1 MATHDLSTSGM
12 EHGLPWG
19 SPMVAMMPVALL
31 IVSQPDA
38 RILVANFHSPAI
50 LGTDAEA
57 LIGSPLARYFDCPQT
72 IAGLI
77 ETARQDRRLAREE
90 ALIRGADGR
99 CFRGLVAVQ
108 AASADESGN
117 VHVMI
122 IEIGDCLHAEAGH
135 EAESELARVTLASIG
150 EAVMATDLSGFIISM
165 NAEAE
170 RRTGWRADQALG
182 LPLDHV
188 FRIVDINTRQP
199 VECPARRAI
208 REAQAVRSDGDVLL
222 IARDGHECA
231 IESSATPIVNADGRM
246 LGAVMVY
253 RDVSDKRSLQERI
266 AWQASHDPLTQ
277 LPNRTLLT
285 DRLRQAFAHTQ
296 RQGGLLAVCYLD
308 LDGFK
313 PINDQFGHQ
322 VGDLVLIQVADRLKG
337 LIRGVDTVAR
347 IGGDEFVLL
356 LSDAR
361 ETTDFL
367 AVLDRLLLEI
377 SAPYHLCG
385 HCLQLS
391 ASIGVAI
398 YPLDDGDPDTILRHA
413 DQAMYQAKQAGR
425 NRYQLFD
432 TERDQALGRHRA
444 ELEELRRALATGEF
458 RLHFQPKVNI
468 RTGRVIGAEA
478 LIRWQHPQR
487 GLLSPGDFLPAIA
500 STELGEALDNWVIGE
515 ALRQMGQW
523 AEQGLTLPVSVNI
536 SPDNLQRPGFADR
549 LASCLAAQQ
558 RVPAS
563 LLELEVLESAALSD
577 MEHVLGVIN
586 ACHRLGVTFAL
597 DDFGTGYSCLAYLRR
612 LPVDGLKIDQSFVQ
626 DMLDDSNDLAIVE
639 GVISLAQVFQ
649 HRVIAEGVET
659 TEHAVMLMRL
669 GCDLVQGYGIARP
682 MPAADVGDWVRRFAP
697 DPRWSLWADAH
708 WELSNFPLL
717 VAQYDHVRWVKRVVM
732 AVDHPAGQLREDEIA
747 DKHACRFGH
756 WYDHHGREHYGQLPE
771 YQGLDSIHSR
781 VHEIGH
787 RMIRLHHEG
796 QTDAA
801 RRLSPELLGLKDQIL
816 DRLHALQVAVTRS
829 PAAAQP

>member
-1 MATHDLSTSGM
+1 
-12 EHGLPWG
+12 
-19 SPMVAMMPVALL
+19 MPTALM
-31 IVSQPDA
+31 IVEGPEA
-38 RILVANFHSPAI
+38 RIQVANFHSTAI
-50 LGTDAEA
+50 LGLEA
-57 LIGSPLARYFDCPQT
+57 AQLSGACLGDFFLRPESLQSLLA
-72 IAGLI
+72 A
-77 ETARQDRRLAREE
+77 ARRERRLIREE
-90 ALIRGADGR
+90 AVIRRRDGSS
-99 CFRGLVAVQ
+99 FRGLVALQ
-108 AASADESGN
+108 EAATTEPERL
-117 VHVMI
+117 HVMI
-122 IEIGDCLHAEAGH
+122 IEIGDCRLPDDSRQAA
-135 EAESELARVTLASIG
+135 SDLARVTLASIG

-170 RRTGWRADQALG
+170 RRTGWPAEQALG
-182 LPLDHV
+182 LPLDQV
-188 FRIVDINTRQP
+188 FRIVDINSREP
-199 VECPARRAI
+199 AECPARVAI
-208 REAQAVRSDGDVLL
+208 REARAVRLDGDVLL
-222 IARDGHECA
+222 IARDGRECA
-231 IESSATPIVNADGRM
+231 IESSATPILNADGRM

-253 RDVSDKRSLQERI
+253 RDVSDKRSLQQRI

-313 PINDQFGHQ
+313 PINDQFGHE
-322 VGDLVLIQVADRLKG
+322 VGDQVLIQVAERLQR

-361 ETTDFL
+361 EPIGFQ

-377 SAPYHLCG
+377 SAPYQVG
-385 HCLQLS
+385 GRCLRVS

-398 YPLDDGDPDTILRHA
+398 YPLDNADPDTILRHA

-432 TERDQALGRHRA
+432 TARDQELGRYRA
-444 ELEELRRALATGEF
+444 ELAQLRRALVEGQF
-458 RLHFQPKVNI
+458 CLHYQPKVNI
-468 RTGRVIGAEA
+468 RTGRVIGVEA
-478 LIRWQHPQR
+478 LIRWQHPPR
-487 GLLSPGDFLPAIA
+487 GLLLPGEFLPVATG
-500 STELGEALDNWVIGE
+500 TELVEALDDWVIGA
-515 ALRQMGQW
+515 ALAQMAAWSG
-523 AEQGLTLPVSVNI
+523 QGLRLPVSVNI
-536 SPDNLQRPGFADR
+536 SPENLQRPGFVDR
-549 LASCLAAQQ
+549 LAARLALQPE
-558 RVPAS
+558 VPPS

-577 MEHVLGVIN
+577 MDHALEVIES
-586 ACHRLGVTFAL
+586 CHRLGVTFSL

-612 LPVDGLKIDQSFVQ
+612 LPVDGLKIDQSFVH

-669 GCDLVQGYGIARP
+669 GCDHVQGYGIARP
-682 MPAADVGDWVRRFAP
+682 MTADAISDWVRCFVP

-732 AVDHPAGQLREDEIA
+732 AVDHPAGQLKEAEIA

-756 WYDHHGREHYGQLPE
+756 WYDHHGRDHYSQLPE
-771 YQGLDSIHSR
+771 FQSIDAIHSR
-781 VHEIGH
+781 VHELGH
-787 RMIRLHHEG
+787 RIVSLHHLGRSDE
-796 QTDAA
+796 A

-829 PAAAQP
+829 QALQP